1 MKLGQY
7 NKLKVVKLVDFG
19 LYLDGGNGV
28 EILLPVR
35 YIESPVQIGDELDV
49 FVYTDSEDR
58 LIATTEKPLAQV
70 GEFAYLR
77 VQEVNR
83 IGAFLDWGL
92 PKNLLVPFREQ
103 RVTMRRGEQYLVY
116 IYVDDNTKRIVAS
129 AKVDK
134 FIGNLIPK
142 YKTGDKVEALVMF
155 QNEVGYRMIVDNL
168 HYGILYFNEVFTSL
182 SIGQKVVAYVK
193 RSRYDGKLDLTLSDK
208 ADRRISEL
216 AERLYEYIVNSGG
229 EVDVCDSSSPEDI
242 KFRFSCSK
250 KDFKK
255 AVGML
260 FKQHRIIILE
270 NGLRLSPK

>member
-28 EILLPVR
+28 VILLPVR
-35 YIESPVQIGDELDV
+35 YIESSVQIGDELDV

-77 VQEVNR
+77 VQDVNR

-129 AKVDK
+129 AKIDK

-142 YKTGDKVEALVMF
+142 YKIGDKVEALVMS

-193 RSRYDGKLDLTLSDK
+193 RSRSDGKLDLTLSDK

-216 AERLYEYIVNSGG
+216 AERLYECIVSSGG

-242 KFRFSCSK
+242 KSRFSCSK

-260 FKQHRIIILE
+260 FKQHRIIIIE